1 MAARLGAWVDG
12 LPDGLD
18 TYVGELGERMSGGER
33 QRLAAARV
41 LLADFPVMVLD
52 EPGEHLDTAT
62 ADAIVADVL
71 DAAGDRAV
79 LLITHRLAGLQ
90 AADEVIVL
98 DGGRVL
104 AARHTR
110 RARGAP
116 RCLCGHVASRA
127 GAAMSWARRFRIR
140 QYLRGSL
147 WVLPLAGGVLGV
159 LAGSGVL
166 LLDKSLSLPDALTYS
181 SSTASTLLTTIVGA
195 TAALTGFVVTVT
207 VLVVQMA
214 TGTFSARYMRIWY
227 RDRMLK
233 AVLAL
238 LVGTLAFSFML
249 LRRVENNFVPNLG
262 TSIAGVLLIVSLLVF
277 LIFLDRFLHRLR
289 PVAVASLVSEYVR
302 RDFVARET
310 RLAAEPDVFWG
321 TVQDRDEPAS
331 VVARSARAGAIQA
344 VDIEGLVTWAREH
357 RRLVVMRHR
366 IGDFV
371 PAGAVLI
378 EAYGGA
384 AADGGEA
391 EALRGMVAL
400 GDERTVEQDPS
411 FAIRIMVDVAIKA
424 LSPAVNDP
432 TTAVQVIDHLGDVLR
447 VIGGI
452 DLSRVAVDRGTR
464 RRRSA
469 WCSRS
474 AAGRTT

>member
-1 MAARLGAWVDG
+1 
-12 LPDGLD
+12 
-18 TYVGELGERMSGGER
+18 
-33 QRLAAARV
+33 
-41 LLADFPVMVLD
+41 
-52 EPGEHLDTAT
+52 
-62 ADAIVADVL
+62 
-71 DAAGDRAV
+71 
-79 LLITHRLAGLQ
+79 
-90 AADEVIVL
+90 
-98 DGGRVL
+98 
-104 AARHTR
+104 
-110 RARGAP
+110 
-116 RCLCGHVASRA
+116 
-127 GAAMSWARRFRIR
+127 
-140 QYLRGSL
+140 
-147 WVLPLAGGVLGV
+147 
-159 LAGSGVL
+159 
-166 LLDKSLSLPDALTYS
+166 
-181 SSTASTLLTTIVGA
+181 
-195 TAALTGFVVTVT
+195 
-207 VLVVQMA
+207 
-214 TGTFSARYMRIWY
+214 MRIWY

-249 LRRVENNFVPNLG
+249 LRRVEKNFVPNLG

-289 PVAVASLVSEYVR
+289 PVAVASLVSQYVR
-302 RDFVARET
+302 RDFVTREG

-344 VDIEGLVTWAREH
+344 VDIDGLVAWARH
-357 RRLVVMRHR
+357 NRRLVVMRHR

-378 EAYGGA
+378 EAYGGPA
-384 AADGGEA
+384 TDRGEY
-391 EALRGMVAL
+391 EALRAMIAL

-452 DLSRVAVDRGTR
+452 NLSRSQWTSEHENTIGLVFPIRSWEDYLTLAATEIRCYGASSIQVMRRMRALLEELHDEVREEHRPAIDEELARLDATVARNFADSVDIDRAQVADPQGIGGRSGDVTR
-464 RRRSA
+464 RPVP
-469 WCSRS
+469 
-474 AAGRTT
+474 

>member
-1 MAARLGAWVDG
+1 
-12 LPDGLD
+12 
-18 TYVGELGERMSGGER
+18 
-33 QRLAAARV
+33 
-41 LLADFPVMVLD
+41 
-52 EPGEHLDTAT
+52 
-62 ADAIVADVL
+62 
-71 DAAGDRAV
+71 
-79 LLITHRLAGLQ
+79 
-90 AADEVIVL
+90 
-98 DGGRVL
+98 
-104 AARHTR
+104 
-110 RARGAP
+110 
-116 RCLCGHVASRA
+116 
-127 GAAMSWARRFRIR
+127 MSWARRFRIR

-166 LLDKSLSLPDALTYS
+166 LLDKSLSLPEALTYS

-249 LRRVENNFVPNLG
+249 LRRVEKNFVPNLG

-289 PVAVASLVSEYVR
+289 PVAVASLVSGYVR

-344 VDIEGLVTWAREH
+344 VDIDGLVTWARH
-357 RRLVVMRHR
+357 NRRLVVMRHR

-378 EAYGGA
+378 EAYGGPA
-384 AADGGEA
+384 TDRGEY
-391 EALRGMVAL
+391 EALRGMIAL
-400 GDERTVEQDPS
+400 GDERTVEQDPVVRHPDHGGRRHQGPVARS
-411 FAIRIMVDVAIKA
+411 QRSDHRGPGDRSPRRRAARDRRHRPVAI
-424 LSPAVNDP
+424 
-432 TTAVQVIDHLGDVLR
+432 
-447 VIGGI
+447 
-452 DLSRVAVDRGTR
+452 AVDLRARKHDRPGVP
-464 RRRSA
+464 RSE
-469 WCSRS
+469 
-474 AAGRTT
+474 AGRTT